1 MSRITFSASEL
12 RPDSGPRDSLE
23 LASLASSSP
32 ESGLELSRSSSPSG
46 ISSSRKLSL
55 EDEDPLS
62 GSNLHGNHNPSGP
75 RSGRSYSVSSAFDFG
90 RNLFPLSQTAGGYAP
105 LGVPSQFDGESGVG
119 DGSLERNKTLTYLN
133 GLSLVVGIVIG
144 SGIFSSPSQVN
155 ANAGSPG
162 GALIAWLVAGL
173 LAWTGAASYAELGG
187 AIPLNGGAQ
196 AYLSK
201 IFGEM
206 AGFLFTWCAVLVL
219 KPGSAAIISIIF
231 GEYVVRAVVGA
242 DVEQINPWINKGVA
256 FGGLLVVT
264 LLNCLSTRLATRIGD
279 LFMFFKFVA
288 LIGVAI
294 IGIVVAAT
302 GLSSQGRANQEWKTG
317 WFEGTNMD
325 ISGWAMALYAGLWAF
340 DGWDNTNYVTGEFKN
355 PNRDLPRVIHTAMPL
370 VIVSYL
376 LANISYFLVLPHSTI
391 EASNTVAVQFGGK
404 VFGSIGALIF
414 ALIVSASCFGA
425 LNATMFTSGRL
436 VYAAGKEGYLP
447 SIFGNLWTQ
456 VSSPSGMNRLQHRS
470 WANKLV
476 SRLFGNGAWIG
487 YTPINAMAL
496 NSVLTLV
503 YIIVGEFKTL
513 VTFYGV
519 AGYTFY
525 FLTVLGLIVLRIRE
539 PRLERPYKTWIS
551 TPIVFCCVSLFLLS
565 RAVIAE
571 PLQTLIVVAFIIAG
585 VPVYFWRIYKRDGE
599 KALPSWKFWQ
609 SRLEPWEQIVSRKHA
624 LRDQALKAY
633 RVSDIDSRPPRVR
646 NVHERSSFGDETL
659 INEVTDINSV
669 PALVEQLRKGNFSAE
684 QVTRAYI
691 NRATV
696 AHQLTN
702 CITEVIFED
711 ALAQARELDRE
722 YSTTGQIKGPLHG
735 VPVTVKDQFN
745 VIGYDTSLGYVG
757 RSFAPARQDAV
768 LVQMLKE
775 MGAIILAKT
784 NLPQSILWAE
794 TENPLWGLTVNPRNP
809 AFTPG
814 GSTGGEA
821 ALLALHG
828 SILGFGT
835 DIGGSIR
842 IPQSIM
848 GSYGFK
854 PSSGRFP
861 YNGVPVS
868 TEGQE
873 HVPSSIGP
881 MARDL
886 ASICYISRLVA
897 NSRPWDLDPKCPP
910 LNWNENA
917 FNDIQSRPMV
927 IGLILDDGV
936 VKVHPSIERVLRD
949 LVDKLQLKGHE
960 VVNWDTSDHQGY
972 INLLDRYYTVDGGED
987 IRQDIAVAGEPFIP
1001 HVEALVNR
1009 GDPISVYEYWQ
1020 LNQERTDLQKK
1031 YLDKWRAVRSPSG
1044 KLVDVLLSPTMP
1056 HVAVPHR
1063 SIRWVGYTKI
1073 WNLLDY
1079 PAVTLPLDQVR
1090 AGEDVLSPDYQP
1102 RNELDAWNWNLYDA
1116 QAMDGHPVNVQVIG
1130 RKLDEETV
1138 LGAATV
1144 LEQVWGML

>member
-12 RPDSGPRDSLE
+12 RSDHGARDSLE

-32 ESGLELSRSSSPSG
+32 ESALELSRSSSPSG

-55 EDEDPLS
+55 EDEDPLFS
-62 GSNLHGNHNPSGP
+62 PQADNESSRP
-75 RSGRSYSVSSAFDFG
+75 RSGRSYSVSSAFDYG

-105 LGVPSQFDGESGVG
+105 LGAPSALDRERGVG

-133 GLSLVVGIVIG
+133 GLSLVVGLVIG

-201 IFGEM
+201 IFGEL

-242 DVEQINPWINKGVA
+242 EVEQVNPWINKGVA
-256 FGGLLVVT
+256 FGGLFVVT
-264 LLNCLSTRLATRIGD
+264 CLNCLSTRLAARIGD

-288 LIGVAI
+288 LIGVTI
-294 IGIVVAAT
+294 IGIIVAAT
-302 GLSSQGRANQEWKTG
+302 GLSSKGQANEEWKTG
-317 WFEGTNMD
+317 WFEGTSVD
-325 ISGWAMALYAGLWAF
+325 ISAWAVALYAGLWAF

-391 EASNTVAVQFGGK
+391 EASNTIAVQFGDK
-404 VFGSIGALIF
+404 VFGSIGALVF
-414 ALIVSASCFGA
+414 ALVVSASCFGA
-425 LNATMFTSGRL
+425 LNATIFTSGRL

-447 SIFGNLWTQ
+447 SLFGNLWTQ
-456 VSSPSGMNRLQHRS
+456 EFPPNRLQNRS
-470 WANKLV
+470 WANNFV
-476 SRLFGNGAWIG
+476 FCQRSWIG

-496 NSVLTLV
+496 NSSITLL
-503 YIIVGEFKTL
+503 YIVVGEFKTL

-539 PRLERPYKTWIS
+539 PHLERPYKTWIS
-551 TPIVFCCVSLFLLS
+551 TPIIFCCVSLFLLS

-585 VPVYFWRIYKRDGE
+585 VPVYFWRIYKRDGQ
-599 KALPSWKFWQ
+599 KAFRGLQ
-609 SRLEPWEQIVSRKHA
+609 PWEQTVSRKRA
-624 LRDQALKAY
+624 LRDQALKPY
-633 RVSDIDSRPPRVR
+633 LVSNVENRLPRIR
-646 NVHERSSFGDETL
+646 NVQLRSCL
-659 INEVTDINSV
+659 NEDPLVQEITDINSI
-669 PALVEQLRKGNFSAE
+669 PALVENLQKRHYSAE
-684 QVTRAYI
+684 QVTQACEP
-691 NRATV
+691 
-696 AHQLTN
+696 QLTPPFQTN
-702 CITEVIFED
+702 CITEVIFEA
-711 ALAQARELDRE
+711 ALTQARELDRE
-722 YSTTGQIKGPLHG
+722 LSETGKLKGPLHG
-735 VPVTVKDQFN
+735 VPVTVKDQFD
-745 VIGYDTSLGYVG
+745 VKGYDSTIGYVG
-757 RSFAPARQDAV
+757 RSFAPAAEDAV
-768 LVQMLKE
+768 LVQMLKK
-775 MGAIILAKT
+775 MGAVILAKT
-784 NLPQSILWAE
+784 NLPQSIMWAE

-809 AFTPG
+809 ALTPG

-821 ALLALHG
+821 TLLALHG

-854 PSSGRFP
+854 PSSGRIP
-861 YNGVPVS
+861 YRGVPVS

-873 HVPSSIGP
+873 HVPSSVGP

-897 NSRPWDLDPKCPP
+897 DSQPWDLDPRCPP
-910 LNWNENA
+910 LPWNTSVFEEV
-917 FNDIQSRPMV
+917 QSRPLV
-927 IGLILDDGV
+927 IGLVLDDGV
-936 VKVHPSIERVLRD
+936 VKVHPPIERVIREIAT
-949 LVDKLQLKGHE
+949 KLEAKGHE
-960 VVNWDTSDHQGY
+960 LDVWDTSDHLGY
-972 INLLDRYYTVDGGED
+972 INLMDRYYTVDGGED
-987 IRQDIAVAGEPFIP
+987 VRRDIAIAGEPFIP

-1009 GDPISVYEYWQ
+1009 GKPISVYEYWQ
-1020 LNQERTDLQKK
+1020 LNRERTDLQKI
-1031 YLDKWRAVRSPSG
+1031 YLDKWNAARSPSG

-1063 SIRWVGYTKI
+1063 SKRWVGYTKI

-1079 PAVTLPLDQVR
+1079 PAITFPV
-1090 AGEDVLSPDYQP
+1090 GEVKAEQDVLQQDYQP
-1102 RNELDAWNWNLYDA
+1102 RNELDTWNWNLYDA
-1116 QAMDGHPVNVQVIG
+1116 KAMDGHPVNVQVIG
-1130 RKLDEETV
+1130 RKLDEERV

-1144 LEQVWGML
+1144 IEQIWRS

>member
-12 RPDSGPRDSLE
+12 RSDHGARDSLE

-32 ESGLELSRSSSPSG
+32 QSGLELSRSSSPSG

-62 GSNLHGNHNPSGP
+62 SSNLHSNQVYSRP
-75 RSGRSYSVSSAFDFG
+75 RTSRSYSISSAFDFG

-105 LGVPSQFDGESGVG
+105 LGAPSALDGESGIG
-119 DGSLERNKTLTYLN
+119 DGSLERNKTLSYIN
-133 GLSLVVGIVIG
+133 GLSLVVGLVIG

-162 GALIAWLVAGL
+162 GTLIAWIVAGF

-201 IFGEM
+201 IFGEL

-231 GEYVVRAVVGA
+231 GEYVVRAVLGA
-242 DVEQINPWINKGVA
+242 EVEQINPWINKGVA
-256 FGGLLVVT
+256 FCGLFVVT
-264 LLNCLSTRLATRIGD
+264 CLNCLSTRLAARIGD

-288 LIGVAI
+288 LIGVTI

-302 GLSSQGRANQEWKTG
+302 GLSSKGRANEEWKTS

-370 VIVSYL
+370 VIVCYL

-391 EASNTVAVQFGGK
+391 EASNTIAVQFGDK
-404 VFGSIGALIF
+404 VFGGVGALIF
-414 ALIVSASCFGA
+414 ALVVSASCFGA
-425 LNATMFTSGRL
+425 LNATIFTSSRL

-447 SIFGNLWTQ
+447 SLFGNLWTQ
-456 VSSPSGMNRLQHRS
+456 SSSNGVNRFQRQS
-470 WANKLV
+470 WPNKLV
-476 SRLFGNGAWIG
+476 SRLFGNGTWIG

-496 NSVLTLV
+496 NGILTLL

-539 PRLERPYKTWIS
+539 PHLERPYKTWIS
-551 TPIVFCCVSLFLLS
+551 TSIIFCCVSLFLLS
-565 RAVIAE
+565 RAVISE

-585 VPVYFWRIYKRDGE
+585 VPVYFWRIYKRDGQ
-599 KALPSWKFWQ
+599 KAFRGLQ
-609 SRLEPWEQIVSRKHA
+609 PWEQTVSRKRA
-624 LRDQALKAY
+624 IRDQALKPY
-633 RVSDIDSRPPRVR
+633 LVSDINNRPPRVR
-646 NVHERSSFGDETL
+646 TVHDRTCLKNDPL
-659 INEVTDINSV
+659 IQEITDIPNILT
-669 PALVEQLRKGNFSAE
+669 LVHKLKSRHFSAE
-684 QVTRAYI
+684 Q
-691 NRATV
+691 
-696 AHQLTN
+696 TN
-702 CITEVIFED
+702 CFTEVMFSD
-711 ALAQARELDRE
+711 ALTQARELDRVFKE
-722 YSTTGQIKGPLHG
+722 TGQLQGPLHG
-735 VPVTVKDQFN
+735 IPVTIKDQFN
-745 VIGYDTSLGYVG
+745 VKGYDSTIGYVG
-757 RSFAPARQDAV
+757 RSFSPATDDAV
-768 LVQMLKE
+768 LVQILKR
-775 MGAIILAKT
+775 MGAVILAKT
-784 NLPQSILWAE
+784 NLPQSIMWAE
-794 TENPLWGLTVNPRNP
+794 TDNPLWGLTINPRDP
-809 AFTPG
+809 GLTPG

-821 ALLALHG
+821 TLLALHG

-835 DIGGSIR
+835 DIGGSVR

-854 PSSGRFP
+854 PSSGRLP
-861 YNGVPVS
+861 YYLVPVS

-873 HVPSSIGP
+873 HVPSSVGP

-886 ASICYISRLVA
+886 HSISYTSRLMA
-897 NSRPWDLDPKCPP
+897 DSRPWDLDPRCPP
-910 LNWNENA
+910 LPWNESA
-917 FNDIQSRPMV
+917 FEDSQSRSLV

-936 VKVHPSIERVLRD
+936 VKVHPPIERALRE
-949 LVDKLQLKGHE
+949 LAAKLEAKGHE
-960 VVNWDTSDHQGY
+960 LIAWDTSDHLSY
-972 INLLDRYYTVDGGED
+972 IDLMDRYYTVDGGED
-987 IRQDIAVAGEPFIP
+987 VRRDVAVAGEHFIP
-1001 HVEALVNR
+1001 HVAALVNR
-1009 GDPISVYEYWQ
+1009 GRAISIYEYWQ
-1020 LNQERTDLQKK
+1020 LNREKVDLQKK
-1031 YLDKWRAVRSPSG
+1031 YLDKWNIARSPSG
-1044 KLVDVLLSPTMP
+1044 KPIDILLGPTMP

-1063 SIRWVGYTKI
+1063 SVRWVGYTKI

-1079 PAVTLPLDQVR
+1079 PALTFPVDEVR
-1090 AGEDVLSPDYQP
+1090 PEKDIPQSDYQP
-1102 RNELDAWNWNLYDA
+1102 RNELDRWNWNLFDA
-1116 QAMDGHPVNVQVIG
+1116 ETMEGHPVNVQVIG
-1130 RKLDEETV
+1130 RKLDEERV
-1138 LGAATV
+1138 LGAATAI
-1144 LEQVWGML
+1144 ERIWHS

>member
-12 RPDSGPRDSLE
+12 RSDHGNRDSLE

-32 ESGLELSRSSSPSG
+32 ESGLDLSRSSSPSG

-62 GSNLHGNHNPSGP
+62 SSNLHVNHHDFSRP
-75 RSGRSYSVSSAFDFG
+75 RSARSYSVSSAFDFG

-105 LGVPSQFDGESGVG
+105 LGAPSSALDRERGLG

-133 GLSLVVGIVIG
+133 GLSLVVGLVIG

-162 GALIAWLVAGL
+162 GALIAWIVAGL

-196 AYLSK
+196 AYLAK
-201 IFGEM
+201 IFGEL

-231 GEYVVRAVVGA
+231 GEYVVRAIVGA
-242 DVEQINPWINKGVA
+242 EVEQVNPWINKGVA
-256 FGGLLVVT
+256 FGGLFVVT
-264 LLNCLSTRLATRIGD
+264 CLNCLSTRLAARVGD

-288 LIGVAI
+288 LLGVAI
-294 IGIVVAAT
+294 IGIIVAAT
-302 GLSSQGRANQEWKTG
+302 GLSSKGNASEEWKIG
-317 WFEGTNMD
+317 WFEGTTTD

-340 DGWDNTNYVTGEFKN
+340 DGWDNTNYVIGEFKN

-376 LANISYFLVLPHSTI
+376 LANISYFFVLPHSTI
-391 EASNTVAVQFGGK
+391 EASNTVAVQFGDK
-404 VFGSIGALIF
+404 VFGSIGALVF
-414 ALIVSASCFGA
+414 ALIVSASCVGA
-425 LNATMFTSGRL
+425 LNATIFTSGRL

-447 SIFGNLWTQ
+447 SVFGNLWTQ
-456 VSSPSGMNRLQHRS
+456 GSGSSISSMNRLQHRS

-539 PRLERPYKTWIS
+539 PHLERPYKTWIS
-551 TPIVFCCVSLFLLS
+551 TPIIFCCVSLFLLS
-565 RAVIAE
+565 RAIIAE
-571 PLQTLIVVAFIIAG
+571 PLQTMIVVAFIIAG
-585 VPVYFWRIYKRDGE
+585 VPVYFWRIYKRDGQ
-599 KALPSWKFWQ
+599 KVFRGLQ
-609 SRLEPWEQIVSRKHA
+609 TWEQTVIQKRA
-624 LRDQALKAY
+624 LRDKALKPYLLTDINGRPPQVLNVQDRSCLADNPLTQEIT
-633 RVSDIDSRPPRVR
+633 DIDS
-646 NVHERSSFGDETL
+646 
-659 INEVTDINSV
+659 I
-669 PALVEQLRKGNFSAE
+669 PALVERLREKSFTAE

-691 NRATV
+691 KRATI

-702 CITEVIFED
+702 CITEAIFDD
-711 ALAQARELDRE
+711 ALAQAQELDEELKKKGRLR
-722 YSTTGQIKGPLHG
+722 GPLHG
-735 VPVTVKDQFN
+735 VPVTLKDQFN
-745 VIGYDTSLGYVG
+745 VKGYDSTIGYVG
-757 RSFAPARQDAV
+757 RSFSPATEDSV
-768 LVQMLKE
+768 LVQILKD
-775 MGAIILAKT
+775 MGAVILAKT
-784 NLPQSILWAE
+784 NLPQSIMWAE
-794 TENPLWGLTVNPRNP
+794 TENPLWGLTVNPRNSTL
-809 AFTPG
+809 TPG

-821 ALLALHG
+821 VLLALHG

-848 GSYGFK
+848 GLYGFK
-854 PSSGRFP
+854 PSSSRFP

-873 HVPSSIGP
+873 HVPSSVGP

-886 ASICYISRLVA
+886 ASICYLSRLVA
-897 NSRPWDLDPKCPP
+897 ESRPWDRDPRCPP
-910 LNWNENA
+910 LPWNGLA
-917 FNDIQSRPMV
+917 FDEIQSRPMV

-936 VKVHPSIERVLRD
+936 VKVHPPIERALYE
-949 LVDKLQLKGHE
+949 LVTKLEKAGHE
-960 VVNWDTSDHQGY
+960 VVPWDTSDHLGY
-972 INLLDRYYTVDGGED
+972 INLMDRYYTVDGGED
-987 IRQDIAVAGEPFIP
+987 IRQDVAVAGEPFIP

-1009 GDPISVYEYWQ
+1009 GKPISVYEYWQ
-1020 LNQERTDLQKK
+1020 LNRERTNLQKK
-1031 YLDKWRAVRSPSG
+1031 YLDKWTAAQSPSG
-1044 KLVDVLLSPTMP
+1044 KRVDVLLSPTMP
-1056 HVAVPHR
+1056 HAAVPHR
-1063 SIRWVGYTKI
+1063 SVRWVGYTKI

-1079 PAVTLPLDQVR
+1079 PAVTFPVDQVR
-1090 AGEDVLSPDYQP
+1090 AEKDMLPPDYEP
-1102 RNELDAWNWNLYDA
+1102 RNELDAWNWGLYNTEV
-1116 QAMDGHPVNVQVIG
+1116 MHGHPVNVQVIG
-1130 RKLDEETV
+1130 RKLDEERV
-1138 LGAATV
+1138 LGAATAI
-1144 LEQVWGML
+1144 EQIWRG

>member
-1 MSRITFSASEL
+1 MARITFTAPEL
-12 RPDSGPRDSLE
+12 RSDHGARDSLE

-32 ESGLELSRSSSPSG
+32 ESGLDLSRSSSPSG

-62 GSNLHGNHNPSGP
+62 NSNLHTNHLSSRP
-75 RSGRSYSVSSAFDFG
+75 RPERSYSISSAFDFG
-90 RNLFPLSQTAGGYAP
+90 RNLFPLSQTADGYSP
-105 LGVPSQFDGESGVG
+105 LGAPTQIDGESGG
-119 DGSLERNKTLTYLN
+119 IDGSLERNKTLTYIN
-133 GLSLVVGIVIG
+133 GLSLVVGLVIG

-201 IFGEM
+201 IFGEL

-231 GEYVVRAVVGA
+231 GEYVVRAILGA
-242 DVEQINPWINKGVA
+242 EVEQISPWINKGVA

-264 LLNCLSTRLATRIGD
+264 CLNCLSTRLAARIGD
-279 LFMFFKFVA
+279 LFMIFKFVA
-288 LIGVAI
+288 LIAVAI
-294 IGIVVAAT
+294 IGIIVAAT
-302 GLSSQGRANQEWKTG
+302 GLSAKGQANQEWKIS

-376 LANISYFLVLPHSTI
+376 LANISYFFVLPHSTV
-391 EASNTVAVQFGGK
+391 EATNTIAVQFGDK

-425 LNATMFTSGRL
+425 LNATIFTSGRL

-447 SIFGNLWTQ
+447 SLFGKLWTQ
-456 VSSPSGMNRLQHRS
+456 SPSSGMNRLQRQS
-470 WANKLV
+470 RVSKLV
-476 SRLFGNGAWIG
+476 SRVFGNGTWIG

-496 NSVLTLV
+496 NGILTLLYV
-503 YIIVGEFKTL
+503 VVGEFSTL

-525 FLTVLGLIVLRIRE
+525 FLTVLGLIVLRVRE
-539 PRLERPYKTWIS
+539 PHLERPYKTWIS
-551 TPIVFCCVSLFLLS
+551 TPIIFCCVSLFLLS
-565 RAVIAE
+565 RAVISE
-571 PLQTLIVVAFIIAG
+571 PLQTLIVVAFIVAG
-585 VPVYFWRIYKRDGE
+585 VPVYYWRIYKRDG
-599 KALPSWKFWQ
+599 KRAFRGWKMGGVQ
-609 SRLEPWEQIVSRKHA
+609 PWKQTVAKKRA
-624 LRDQALKAY
+624 LRDQALKPY
-633 RVSDIDSRPPRVR
+633 LVSDIDSRPSQVR
-646 NVHERSSFGDETL
+646 SVQDRSCLEDDPLVQE
-659 INEVTDINSV
+659 ITDIDSI
-669 PALVEQLRKGNFSAE
+669 PALVEQLQRGRFSAE
-684 QVTRAYI
+684 QVTSAYI
-691 NRATV
+691 RRATV

-702 CITEVIFED
+702 CITEVIFKD
-711 ALAQARELDRE
+711 ALVQARELDRAFKE
-722 YSTTGQIKGPLHG
+722 TGQLKGPLHG

-745 VIGYDTSLGYVG
+745 VKGYDSTIGYVG
-757 RSFAPARQDAV
+757 RSFSPASEDAV
-768 LVQMLKE
+768 LVQMLKN

-784 NLPQSILWAE
+784 NLPQSIMWAE

-809 AFTPG
+809 ALTPG

-821 ALLALHG
+821 ALLTLHG

-835 DIGGSIR
+835 DIGGSVR
-842 IPQSIM
+842 IPQSVV

-854 PSSGRFP
+854 PSSSRLP
-861 YNGVPVS
+861 YRGVPVS

-873 HVPSSIGP
+873 HVPSSVGP
-881 MARDL
+881 MARDMK
-886 ASICYISRLVA
+886 SICYITRLLV
-897 NSRPWDLDPKCPP
+897 NSRPWNLDPRCATLP
-910 LNWNENA
+910 WNESV
-917 FNDIQSRPMV
+917 FQDVQSRPLV
-927 IGLILDDGV
+927 VGLILDDGV
-936 VKVHPSIERVLRD
+936 VKVHPPIERAIRGLAA
-949 LVDKLQLKGHE
+949 KLETDGHE
-960 VVNWDTSDHQGY
+960 LVTWDTSDHLSC
-972 INLLDRYYTVDGGED
+972 ISLMDRYYTIDGGED
-987 IRQDIAVAGEPFIP
+987 VRRDVAVAGEPFIP

-1009 GDPISVYEYWQ
+1009 GKPISVYEYWQ
-1020 LNQERTDLQKK
+1020 MNTERNNLQKK
-1031 YLDKWRAVRSPSG
+1031 YLDKWNATRSPSG
-1044 KLVDVLLSPTMP
+1044 KPVDVLLSPTMP

-1063 SIRWVGYTKI
+1063 SVRWVGYTKI

-1079 PAVTLPLDQVR
+1079 PAITFPVDEVR
-1090 AGEDVLSPDYQP
+1090 AGKDVLPPDYQP
-1102 RNELDAWNWNLYDA
+1102 RNELDAWNWSLYDA
-1116 QAMDGHPVNVQVIG
+1116 EAMDGHPVNVQVIG
-1130 RKLDEETV
+1130 KRLEEESV

-1144 LEQVWGML
+1144 VERIWRS

>member
-1 MSRITFSASEL
+1 MSRITFSPQEA
-12 RPDSGPRDSLE
+12 RSGHGARDSLE

-32 ESGLELSRSSSPSG
+32 ESGLDLSRSSSPSG

-62 GSNLHGNHNPSGP
+62 SSNVHANHMSDRQRP
-75 RSGRSYSVSSAFDFG
+75 GRSYSISSAFDFG
-90 RNLFPLSQTAGGYAP
+90 GNLFPLSQTAGGYAP
-105 LGVPSQFDGESGVG
+105 LGAPSALDREAGVG

-133 GLSLVVGIVIG
+133 GLSLVVGLVIG

-201 IFGEM
+201 IFGEL

-231 GEYVVRAVVGA
+231 GEYVVRAILGA
-242 DVEQINPWINKGVA
+242 DVDQINPWVNKGVA
-256 FGGLLVVT
+256 FGGLFAVT
-264 LLNCLSTRLATRIGD
+264 CLNCLSTRLAARIGD

-294 IGIVVAAT
+294 IGILVAIT
-302 GLSSQGRANQEWKTG
+302 GLSSKGQANDEWKTS
-317 WFEGTNMD
+317 WFEGTSMD

-391 EASNTVAVQFGGK
+391 EATNTIAVQFGSQ

-414 ALIVSASCFGA
+414 ALVVSASCFGA
-425 LNATMFTSGRL
+425 LNATIFTSGRL

-447 SIFGNLWTQ
+447 SLFGNLWTQ
-456 VSSPSGMNRLQHRS
+456 GTSGMNRFQHQSRAS
-470 WANKLV
+470 KLV
-476 SRLFGNGAWIG
+476 SRVFGNGTWIG

-496 NSVLTLV
+496 NSALTLV

-525 FLTVLGLIVLRIRE
+525 FLTVLGLIVLRVRE
-539 PRLERPYKTWIS
+539 PHLERPYKTWIS
-551 TPIVFCCVSLFLLS
+551 TPIIFCCVSLFLLS
-565 RAVIAE
+565 RAVISE
-571 PLQTLIVVAFIIAG
+571 PLQTLIVVAFIVAG
-585 VPVYFWRIYKRDGE
+585 VPVYFWRIYKRDGQ
-599 KALPSWKFWQ
+599 KAFRGWKFWHLQ
-609 SRLEPWEQIVSRKHA
+609 GWEQTVSTKRA
-624 LRDQALKAY
+624 TREQALKPY
-633 RVSDIDSRPPRVR
+633 LVSDIESRPPRVR
-646 NVHERSSFGDETL
+646 AVQDRSCLEDDPSVQT
-659 INEVTDINSV
+659 ITDIDNL
-669 PALVEQLRKGNFSAE
+669 PALVETLQKGQYTAE
-684 QVTRAYI
+684 QVTSAYI
-691 NRATV
+691 RRATV

-711 ALAQARELDRE
+711 ALIQSQELDKLFKE
-722 YSTTGQIKGPLHG
+722 TGKLKGPLHG

-745 VIGYDTSLGYVG
+745 VKGYSSTLGYVG
-757 RSFAPARQDAV
+757 RSFSPAKEDAV
-768 LVQMLKE
+768 LVQILKD
-775 MGAIILAKT
+775 MGAVVLAKT
-784 NLPQSILWAE
+784 NLPQSIMWAE

-809 AFTPG
+809 QFTPG
-814 GSTGGEA
+814 GSTGGEGV
-821 ALLALHG
+821 LLALHG

-854 PSSGRFP
+854 PSSSRWP
-861 YNGVPVS
+861 YRGVPVS

-873 HVPSSIGP
+873 HVPSAVGP

-886 ASICYISRLVA
+886 ESICYISRLVA
-897 NSRPWDLDPKCPP
+897 NSRPWTLDPKCSP
-910 LNWNENA
+910 LPWNEEV
-917 FNDIQSRPMV
+917 FNNIQNRPLV

-936 VKVHPSIERVLRD
+936 VRVHPPIERALRT
-949 LVDKLQLKGHE
+949 LASKLETYGHE
-960 VVNWDTSDHQGY
+960 VITWDTSNHLNC
-972 INLLDRYYTVDGGED
+972 INLMDRYYTVDGGED
-987 IRQDIAVAGEPFIP
+987 VRRDVAVAGEPMIP
-1001 HVEALVNR
+1001 HVKALVDR
-1009 GDPISVYEYWQ
+1009 GQPISVYEYWQ
-1020 LNQERTDLQKK
+1020 MNRERNDLQKS
-1031 YLDKWRAVRSPSG
+1031 YLDKWNAARSPSG
-1044 KLVDVLLSPTMP
+1044 RPVDVLLSPTMP
-1056 HVAVPHR
+1056 HVAVSHR
-1063 SIRWVGYTKI
+1063 SVRWVGYTKI
-1073 WNLLDY
+1073 WNFLDY
-1079 PAVTLPLDQVR
+1079 PALTFPVDEVRKGVDLLDQ
-1090 AGEDVLSPDYQP
+1090 DYKP
-1102 RNELDAWNWNLYDA
+1102 RNELDAWNWGLYDEE
-1116 QAMDGHPVNVQVIG
+1116 AMDGHPVNLQVIG
-1130 RKLDEETV
+1130 KKLDEESV

-1144 LEQVWGML
+1144 IEKAHHTLSEQ

>member
-12 RPDSGPRDSLE
+12 RSDHGNRDSLE

-32 ESGLELSRSSSPSG
+32 ESGLDLSRSSSPSG

-62 GSNLHGNHNPSGP
+62 SSILHANHESSRP
-75 RSGRSYSVSSAFDFG
+75 RSARSYSISSAFDFG

-105 LGVPSQFDGESGVG
+105 LGAPSALDRERGPG
-119 DGSLERNKTLTYLN
+119 DGSLEKNKTLTYLN
-133 GLSLVVGIVIG
+133 GLSLVVGLVIG

-201 IFGEM
+201 IFGEL

-231 GEYVVRAVVGA
+231 GEYVVRAIVGA
-242 DVEQINPWINKGVA
+242 EVEQVNPWINKGVA
-256 FGGLLVVT
+256 SGGLFVVT
-264 LLNCLSTRLATRIGD
+264 CLNCLSTRLAARIGD

-288 LIGVAI
+288 LLGVTI
-294 IGIVVAAT
+294 IGIIVAAT
-302 GLSSQGRANQEWKTG
+302 GLSSKGNASEEWKIG
-317 WFEGTNMD
+317 WFEGTTTD

-376 LANISYFLVLPHSTI
+376 LANISYFFVLPHSTI
-391 EASNTVAVQFGGK
+391 EASNTIAVQFGDK

-414 ALIVSASCFGA
+414 ALIVSASCVGA
-425 LNATMFTSGRL
+425 LNATIFTSGRL

-447 SIFGNLWTQ
+447 SLFGKLWTHGLT
-456 VSSPSGMNRLQHRS
+456 SSSMNGLQHRS

-476 SRLFGNGAWIG
+476 SRFFGTGTWIG

-496 NSVLTLV
+496 NSLLTLL

-525 FLTVLGLIVLRIRE
+525 FLTVLGLIVLRVRE
-539 PRLERPYKTWIS
+539 PHLERPYKTWLS
-551 TPIVFCCVSLFLLS
+551 TPIIFCCVSLFLLS
-565 RAVIAE
+565 RAIIAE
-571 PLQTLIVVAFIIAG
+571 PLQTLIVVGFIIAG
-585 VPVYFWRIYKRDGE
+585 VPVYFWRIYKRDGQKALQAWDQAVSQKRALRE
-599 KALPSWKFWQ
+599 KALKP
-609 SRLEPWEQIVSRKHA
+609 
-624 LRDQALKAY
+624 Y
-633 RVSDIDSRPPRVR
+633 M
-646 NVHERSSFGDETL
+646 
-659 INEVTDINSV
+659 VTDIGARPHRVHDVHNRTCLKEDPSVQEITDIDGV
-669 PALVEQLRKGNFSAE
+669 PALVERLRKGSFTAE
-684 QVTRAYI
+684 QVIRAYI
-691 NRATV
+691 KRATI

-702 CITEVIFED
+702 CFTEVIFDD
-711 ALAQARELDRE
+711 ALTQARELDKVFSE
-722 YSTTGQIKGPLHG
+722 TGRLKGPLHG

-745 VIGYDTSLGYVG
+745 VKGYDSTIGYVG
-757 RSFAPARQDAV
+757 RSFCPATEDAV
-768 LVQMLKE
+768 LVQILKG
-775 MGAIILAKT
+775 MGAVFLAKT
-784 NLPQSILWAE
+784 NLPQSIMWAE

-809 AFTPG
+809 DLTPG

-821 ALLALHG
+821 VLLALHG

-854 PSSGRFP
+854 PSSNRFP
-861 YNGVPVS
+861 YSGVPVS

-873 HVPSSIGP
+873 HVPSSVGP

-886 ASICYISRLVA
+886 SSICYLSRLVA
-897 NSRPWDLDPKCPP
+897 ESRPWDCDPRCPP
-910 LNWNENA
+910 LPWNGAVFE
-917 FNDIQSRPMV
+917 DIQSRRMV

-936 VKVHPSIERVLRD
+936 VKVHPPIERALRE
-949 LVDKLQLKGHE
+949 LVNKLEKAGHE
-960 VVNWDTSDHQGY
+960 IVTWDASDHLGY
-972 INLLDRYYTVDGGED
+972 INLMDRYYTVDGGED
-987 IRQDIAVAGEPFIP
+987 IRRDVAVAGEPFIP

-1009 GDPISVYEYWQ
+1009 GKPISVYEYWQ
-1020 LNQERTDLQKK
+1020 LNRERIDLQKK
-1031 YLDKWRAVRSPSG
+1031 YLGKWSAVRSPSG
-1044 KLVDVLLSPTMP
+1044 KPVDVLLSPTMP
-1056 HVAVPHR
+1056 HVAVRHR
-1063 SIRWVGYTKI
+1063 SVRWVGYTKI

-1079 PAVTLPLDQVR
+1079 PAVTLPIDQVR
-1090 AGEDVLSPDYQP
+1090 VEKDILPLDYKP
-1102 RNELDAWNWNLYDA
+1102 RNELDAWNWGLYDSEI
-1116 QAMDGHPVNVQVIG
+1116 MDGHPVNVQVIG
-1130 RKLDEETV
+1130 RKLDEERV
-1138 LGAATV
+1138 LGAATAI
-1144 LEQVWGML
+1144 EQIWRS

>member
-12 RPDSGPRDSLE
+12 RSDHGARDSLE

-32 ESGLELSRSSSPSG
+32 ESGIELSRSSSPSG

-62 GSNLHGNHNPSGP
+62 SSNLYANHESSRP

-105 LGVPSQFDGESGVG
+105 VGAPFALDGESGLG
-119 DGSLERNKTLTYLN
+119 DGSLERNKTLTYIN
-133 GLSLVVGIVIG
+133 GLSLVVGLVIG

-155 ANAGSPG
+155 ANTGSPG

-173 LAWTGAASYAELGG
+173 LAWTGAASFAELGG

-201 IFGEM
+201 IFGEL

-231 GEYVVRAVVGA
+231 GEYVVRAFVGA
-242 DVEQINPWINKGVA
+242 EADQLNPWINKGVA
-256 FGGLLVVT
+256 FGGLSVVT
-264 LLNCLSTRLATRIGD
+264 LLNCLSTRLAARIGD
-279 LFMFFKFVA
+279 LFMLFKFVA

-294 IGIVVAAT
+294 IGIIVAAT
-302 GLSSQGRANQEWKTG
+302 GLSSEGEANQEWKEG

-325 ISGWAMALYAGLWAF
+325 VSGWAMALYAGLWAF

-391 EASNTVAVQFGGK
+391 EASNTVAVQFGDK
-404 VFGSIGALIF
+404 VFGSIGALVF
-414 ALIVSASCFGA
+414 ALIVSASCVGA
-425 LNATMFTSGRL
+425 LNATVFTSGRL

-447 SIFGNLWTQ
+447 SVFGNLWTQ
-456 VSSPSGMNRLQHRS
+456 GSSSSSMNRLQHRS
-470 WANKLV
+470 WASKFV
-476 SRLFGNGAWIG
+476 SHVFGKGTWIG
-487 YTPINAMAL
+487 QTPINAMAL
-496 NSVLTLV
+496 NSALTLLYV
-503 YIIVGEFKTL
+503 IVGEFKTL

-539 PRLERPYKTWIS
+539 PRLERPYRTWIS
-551 TPIVFCCVSLFLLS
+551 TPIIFCCVSLFLLS

-585 VPVYFWRIYKRDGE
+585 VPVYFWRIYKRDGQ
-599 KALPSWKFWQ
+599 KAIYVILQ
-609 SRLEPWEQIVSRKHA
+609 SWEQTVSEKRG
-624 LRDQALKAY
+624 LRDQALKPYTVVDVDQRPA
-633 RVSDIDSRPPRVR
+633 RVHNVQSRSRLEDDPLIQEITDID
-646 NVHERSSFGDETL
+646 N
-659 INEVTDINSV
+659 I
-669 PALVEQLRKGNFSAE
+669 PALIEQIRKGSFTAE
-684 QVTRAYI
+684 Q
-691 NRATV
+691 
-696 AHQLTN
+696 TN

-711 ALAQARELDRE
+711 ALVQARELDQGFNE
-722 YSTTGQIKGPLHG
+722 TGQLKGPLHG

-745 VIGYDTSLGYVG
+745 VKGYDSTIGYVG
-757 RSFAPARQDAV
+757 RSFAPSTDDAV
-768 LVQMLKE
+768 LVQMLKD
-775 MGAIILAKT
+775 MGAVILAKT
-784 NLPQSILWAE
+784 NLPQSIMWAE

-821 ALLALHG
+821 TLLALHG

-835 DIGGSIR
+835 DIGGSVR

-854 PSSGRFP
+854 PSSSRLP
-861 YNGVPVS
+861 YSGVPVS

-873 HVPSSIGP
+873 HVPSSVGP
-881 MARDL
+881 MTRDL
-886 ASICYISRLVA
+886 SSICYINRLLA
-897 NSRPWDLDPKCPP
+897 NSRPWTLDPRCPP
-910 LNWNENA
+910 LPWNESI
-917 FNDIQSRPMV
+917 FQGIQTRSMV

-936 VKVHPSIERVLRD
+936 VKIHPPIERALRD
-949 LVDKLQLKGHE
+949 LAAKLGAKGHE
-960 VVNWDTSDHQGY
+960 LITWDTSDHLQY
-972 INLLDRYYTVDGGED
+972 INLMDKYYTVDGGED
-987 IRQDIAVAGEPFIP
+987 VRRDVAVAGEPFIP

-1009 GDPISVYEYWQ
+1009 GKPISVYEYWQ
-1020 LNQERTDLQKK
+1020 LNRERMDLQKK
-1031 YLDKWRAVRSPSG
+1031 YLDKWNAVRSPSG
-1044 KLVDVLLSPTMP
+1044 KPVDILLSPTMS

-1063 SIRWVGYTKI
+1063 SVRWVGYTKI

-1079 PAVTLPLDQVR
+1079 PAVTFPVDQVR
-1090 AGEDVLSPDYQP
+1090 AEKDVLPSGYQP
-1102 RNELDAWNWNLYDA
+1102 RNELDMWNWNLYDA
-1116 QAMDGHPVNVQVIG
+1116 NAMDGHPVSLQVIG
-1130 RKLDEETV
+1130 KKLDEETV
-1138 LGAATV
+1138 LGAATMI
-1144 LEQVWGML
+1144 EQIWHNW

>member
-12 RPDSGPRDSLE
+12 RSDQDARDSLE

-32 ESGLELSRSSSPSG
+32 ESGIELSRSSSPSG

-62 GSNLHGNHNPSGP
+62 SSSLHANHEPSRP
-75 RSGRSYSVSSAFDFG
+75 RSGRSYSISSAFDFG

-105 LGVPSQFDGESGVG
+105 LGAPSALDRERGFG
-119 DGSLERNKTLTYLN
+119 DGSLERNKTLTYMN
-133 GLSLVVGIVIG
+133 GLSLVVGLVIG

-155 ANAGSPG
+155 ANTGSPG

-201 IFGEM
+201 IFGEL

-231 GEYVVRAVVGA
+231 GEYVVRAFVGA
-242 DVEQINPWINKGVA
+242 EVEQLNPWINKGVA
-256 FGGLLVVT
+256 FGGLLAVT
-264 LLNCLSTRLATRIGD
+264 LLNCLSTRLAARIGD
-279 LFMFFKFVA
+279 LFMLFKFVA

-294 IGIVVAAT
+294 IGIIVAAT
-302 GLSSQGRANQEWKTG
+302 GLSSEGRANQEWKTG

-376 LANISYFLVLPHSTI
+376 LANIAYFLVLPHSTI
-391 EASNTVAVQFGGK
+391 EASDTVAVQFGDK
-404 VFGSIGALIF
+404 VFGSVGALIF

-425 LNATMFTSGRL
+425 LNATIFTSGRL

-447 SIFGNLWTQ
+447 SPFGNLWTG
-456 VSSPSGMNRLQHRS
+456 SSSSSSMNRLQRRS
-470 WANKLV
+470 WASKLV
-476 SRLFGNGAWIG
+476 SRLFGNGSWIG

-496 NSVLTLV
+496 NGTLTLL

-551 TPIVFCCVSLFLLS
+551 TPIIFCCVSLFLLS
-565 RAVIAE
+565 RAIIAE
-571 PLQTLIVVAFIIAG
+571 PLQTLIVVLFIIVG
-585 VPVYFWRIYKRDGE
+585 VPVYFWRVYKRDGQ
-599 KALPSWKFWQ
+599 KALQ
-609 SRLEPWEQIVSRKHA
+609 SWEQIALQKRA
-624 LRDQALKAY
+624 LRDQALKLY
-633 RVSDIDSRPPRVR
+633 TVSDVDNRPPQVHNVQVR
-646 NVHERSSFGDETL
+646 SRLDDDSSIQE
-659 INEVTDINSV
+659 ITDIDNI
-669 PALVEQLRKGNFSAE
+669 PALVEQLRKGSFTAE

-691 NRATV
+691 RRATV

-702 CITEVIFED
+702 CITEVIFD
-711 ALAQARELDRE
+711 HAFIQARELDRIFSE
-722 YSTTGQIKGPLHG
+722 TGQLKGPLHG

-745 VIGYDTSLGYVG
+745 VNGYDSTIGYVG
-757 RSFAPARQDAV
+757 RAFAPATEDAV
-768 LVQMLKE
+768 LVQMLKD
-775 MGAIILAKT
+775 MGAVILAKT
-784 NLPQSILWAE
+784 NLPQSIMWAE

-809 AFTPG
+809 GLTPG

-821 ALLALHG
+821 TLLALHG

-854 PSSGRFP
+854 PSSSRLP
-861 YNGVPVS
+861 YRGVPVS

-873 HVPSSIGP
+873 HVPSSVGP

-886 ASICYISRLVA
+886 ASICYISRLIA
-897 NSRPWDLDPKCPP
+897 NSRPWDLDPRCPP
-910 LNWNENA
+910 LPWNESV
-917 FNDIQSRPMV
+917 FEDIQSRPMV

-936 VKVHPSIERVLRD
+936 VKVHPPIERALRD
-949 LVDKLQLKGHE
+949 LAANLEAKGHE
-960 VVNWDTSDHQGY
+960 LITWDASDHLSY
-972 INLLDRYYTVDGGED
+972 INLMDRYYTVDGGED
-987 IRQDIAVAGEPFIP
+987 IRCDVAVAGEPYLP
-1001 HVEALVNR
+1001 HVEALVNK
-1009 GDPISVYEYWQ
+1009 GDAISVFEYWQ
-1020 LNQERTDLQKK
+1020 LNRERMNLQKR
-1031 YLDKWRAVRSPSG
+1031 YLDKWQAARSPSG
-1044 KLVDVLLSPTMP
+1044 KPVDVLISPTMP

-1063 SIRWVGYTKI
+1063 SVRWVGYTKI

-1079 PAVTLPLDQVR
+1079 PAVTFPVDYVR
-1090 AGEDVLSPDYQP
+1090 AEKDVLPPDYRS
-1102 RNELDAWNWNLYDA
+1102 RNELDTWNWGLYDA
-1116 QAMDGHPVNVQVIG
+1116 KAMDGHPVNVQVVG
-1130 RKLDEETV
+1130 RKLDEERV

-1144 LEQVWGML
+1144 IEQIWRSYHSRIICP

>member
-1 MSRITFSASEL
+1 MSRITFTAPEL
-12 RPDSGPRDSLE
+12 RSDHGARDSLE

-32 ESGLELSRSSSPSG
+32 ESGLDLSRSSSPSG

-62 GSNLHGNHNPSGP
+62 NSSLHTNHLSSRP
-75 RSGRSYSVSSAFDFG
+75 RLDRSYSISSAFDFG
-90 RNLFPLSQTAGGYAP
+90 RNLFPLSQTADGYSP
-105 LGVPSQFDGESGVG
+105 LGAPMQVDGESSGI
-119 DGSLERNKTLTYLN
+119 DGSLERNKTLTYIN
-133 GLSLVVGIVIG
+133 GLSLVVGLVIG

-201 IFGEM
+201 IFGEL

-231 GEYVVRAVVGA
+231 GEYVVRAILGA
-242 DVEQINPWINKGVA
+242 EVEQISPWINKGVA
-256 FGGLLVVT
+256 FGGLFVVT
-264 LLNCLSTRLATRIGD
+264 CLNCLSTRLAARIGD
-279 LFMFFKFVA
+279 LFMIFKFVA
-288 LIGVAI
+288 LTGVAI
-294 IGIVVAAT
+294 IGIIVAAT
-302 GLSSQGRANQEWKTG
+302 GLSAKGQANQEWKIS

-325 ISGWAMALYAGLWAF
+325 ISGWAMALYA
-340 DGWDNTNYVTGEFKN
+340 DRPTDNAQTNYVTGEFKN

-376 LANISYFLVLPHSTI
+376 LANISYFFVLPHSTI
-391 EASNTVAVQFGGK
+391 EATNTIAVQFGDK

-425 LNATMFTSGRL
+425 LNATIFTSGRL

-447 SIFGNLWTQ
+447 SLFGKLWKQ
-456 VSSPSGMNRLQHRS
+456 GSSSGMNRLQRQS
-470 WANKLV
+470 LLSKLV
-476 SRLFGNGAWIG
+476 SRAFGNGTWIG

-496 NSVLTLV
+496 NGILTMLYV
-503 YIIVGEFKTL
+503 IVGEFSTL

-539 PRLERPYKTWIS
+539 PHLERPYKTWIS
-551 TPIVFCCVSLFLLS
+551 TPIIFCCVSLFLLS
-565 RAVIAE
+565 RAVISE
-571 PLQTLIVVAFIIAG
+571 PLQTLIVVAFIVAG
-585 VPVYFWRIYKRDGE
+585 VPVMGG
-599 KALPSWKFWQ
+599 LQ
-609 SRLEPWEQIVSRKHA
+609 PWEQTVAKKRA
-624 LRDQALKAY
+624 LRDQSLKPY
-633 RVSDIDSRPPRVR
+633 LVSDIDSRLSRVR
-646 NVHERSSFGDETL
+646 SVQGRSCLEDDPLVQE
-659 INEVTDINSV
+659 ITDIDSI
-669 PALVEQLRKGNFSAE
+669 PALVEQLQRGRFSAE
-684 QVTRAYI
+684 QVTFAYI
-691 NRATV
+691 RRATV

-711 ALAQARELDRE
+711 ALAQARELDRAFKE
-722 YSTTGQIKGPLHG
+722 TGQLNGPLHG

-745 VIGYDTSLGYVG
+745 VKGYDSTIGYVG
-757 RSFAPARQDAV
+757 RSFSPAFEDAV
-768 LVQMLKE
+768 LVHMLKN

-784 NLPQSILWAE
+784 NLPQSIMWAE

-809 AFTPG
+809 ALTPG

-835 DIGGSIR
+835 DIGGSVR
-842 IPQSIM
+842 IPQSVV
-848 GSYGFK
+848 GSCGFK
-854 PSSGRFP
+854 PSSSRLP
-861 YNGVPVS
+861 YCGVPVS

-873 HVPSSIGP
+873 HVPSSVGP
-881 MARDL
+881 MARDIN
-886 ASICYISRLVA
+886 SICYITRLLVD
-897 NSRPWDLDPKCPP
+897 SRPWNLDPRCAP
-910 LNWNENA
+910 LPWKESV
-917 FNDIQSRPMV
+917 FRDVHSRPLV
-927 IGLILDDGV
+927 VGLILDDGV
-936 VKVHPSIERVLRD
+936 VKVHPPIERAIRELAA
-949 LVDKLQLKGHE
+949 KLEADGHE
-960 VVNWDTSDHQGY
+960 LVAWDTSDHMSC
-972 INLLDRYYTVDGGED
+972 ISLMDRYYAVDGGED
-987 IRQDIAVAGEPFIP
+987 VRRDVAVAGEPFIP

-1009 GDPISVYEYWQ
+1009 GKPISVYEYWQ
-1020 LNQERTDLQKK
+1020 MNTERNDLQKK
-1031 YLDKWRAVRSPSG
+1031 YLDKWNATRSPSG
-1044 KLVDVLLSPTMP
+1044 KPVDVLLSPTMP

-1063 SIRWVGYTKI
+1063 SVRWVGYTKI

-1079 PAVTLPLDQVR
+1079 PAITFPVDEVR
-1090 AGEDVLSPDYQP
+1090 AGKDVLPSDYRP
-1102 RNELDAWNWNLYDA
+1102 RNELDAWNWSLYDA
-1116 QAMDGHPVNVQVIG
+1116 KAMDGHPVNVQVIG
-1130 RKLDEETV
+1130 KRLEEESV

-1144 LEQVWGML
+1144 IERFG

>member
-1 MSRITFSASEL
+1 MSRITFTAPEL
-12 RPDSGPRDSLE
+12 RSENGARDSLE

-32 ESGLELSRSSSPSG
+32 ESGLDLSRSSSPSG

-62 GSNLHGNHNPSGP
+62 NSNLHMNHLSSRP
-75 RSGRSYSVSSAFDFG
+75 RPDRSYSISSAFDFG
-90 RNLFPLSQTAGGYAP
+90 RNLFPLSQTADGYSP
-105 LGVPSQFDGESGVG
+105 LGAPTQIDGESGG
-119 DGSLERNKTLTYLN
+119 IDGSLERNKTLTYIN
-133 GLSLVVGIVIG
+133 GLSLVVGLVIG

-201 IFGEM
+201 IFGEL

-231 GEYVVRAVVGA
+231 GEYVVRAILGTE
-242 DVEQINPWINKGVA
+242 VEQISPWINKGVA
-256 FGGLLVVT
+256 FGGLLVVIC
-264 LLNCLSTRLATRIGD
+264 LNCLSTRLAARIGD
-279 LFMFFKFVA
+279 LFMIFKFVA

-294 IGIVVAAT
+294 IGIIVAAT
-302 GLSSQGRANQEWKTG
+302 GLSAKGQANQEWKIS

-370 VIVSYL
+370 VIFSYL

-391 EASNTVAVQFGGK
+391 EATNTIAVQFGDK

-425 LNATMFTSGRL
+425 LNATIFTSGRL

-447 SIFGNLWTQ
+447 SLFGSLWTQ
-456 VSSPSGMNRLQHRS
+456 GSSRGLNRLQRQS
-470 WANKLV
+470 WMSKLV
-476 SRLFGNGAWIG
+476 HRVFGNGTWIG

-496 NSVLTLV
+496 NGILTLLYV
-503 YIIVGEFKTL
+503 IVGEFSTL

-525 FLTVLGLIVLRIRE
+525 FLTVLGLIVLRVRE
-539 PRLERPYKTWIS
+539 PQLERPYKTWIS
-551 TPIVFCCVSLFLLS
+551 TPIIFCCVSLFLLS
-565 RAVIAE
+565 RAVISE
-571 PLQTLIVVAFIIAG
+571 PLQTLIVVAFIVAG
-585 VPVYFWRIYKRDGE
+585 VPVYFWRIYKRDGK
-599 KALPSWKFWQ
+599 KAFQGWSLQ
-609 SRLEPWEQIVSRKHA
+609 PWEQTVAKKRA
-624 LRDQALKAY
+624 LRDQALNPY
-633 RVSDIDSRPPRVR
+633 SVSDIDNRPPRVR
-646 NVHERSSFGDETL
+646 FVSDRSCLEDDPPVQE
-659 INEVTDINSV
+659 ITDIDNI
-669 PALVEQLRKGNFSAE
+669 PALVEQLQKGRFTAE
-684 QVTRAYI
+684 QVTSAYI
-691 NRATV
+691 RRATV

-702 CITEVIFED
+702 SITEVIFND
-711 ALAQARELDRE
+711 ALAQARELDRVFKA
-722 YSTTGQIKGPLHG
+722 TGQLIGPLHG

-745 VIGYDTSLGYVG
+745 VKGYDSTIGYVG
-757 RSFAPARQDAV
+757 RSFSPASEDAV
-768 LVQMLKE
+768 LVQMLKN
-775 MGAIILAKT
+775 MGAVILAKT
-784 NLPQSILWAE
+784 NLPQSIMWAE
-794 TENPLWGLTVNPRNP
+794 TENPLWGLTTNPRDP
-809 AFTPG
+809 ALTPG

-835 DIGGSIR
+835 DIGGSVR
-842 IPQSIM
+842 IPQSVL
-848 GSYGFK
+848 GLYGFK
-854 PSSGRFP
+854 PSSGRLP
-861 YNGVPVS
+861 YRGVPVS

-873 HVPSSIGP
+873 HVPSSVGP
-881 MARDL
+881 MARDIN
-886 ASICYISRLVA
+886 SICYITRLLTS
-897 NSRPWDLDPKCPP
+897 SRPWDLDPRCANLP
-910 LNWNENA
+910 WNESV
-917 FNDIQSRPMV
+917 FQDVQSRPLV

-936 VKVHPSIERVLRD
+936 VKIHPPIERAMRELAA
-949 LVDKLQLKGHE
+949 KLEANGHE
-960 VVNWDTSDHQGY
+960 LVTWNTSGHLRC
-972 INLLDRYYTVDGGED
+972 ISLMDRYYTVDGGED
-987 IRQDIAVAGEPFIP
+987 VRRDVAVAGEPFIP

-1009 GDPISVYEYWQ
+1009 EKPISVYEYWQ
-1020 LNQERTDLQKK
+1020 MNKERNNLQKK
-1031 YLDKWRAVRSPSG
+1031 YLDDWNAARSPSG
-1044 KLVDVLLSPTMP
+1044 KPVDVLLSPTMP

-1063 SIRWVGYTKI
+1063 SVRWVGYTKI

-1079 PAVTLPLDQVR
+1079 PAITFPVDEVR
-1090 AGEDVLSPDYQP
+1090 AGKDVLPPDYRP
-1102 RNELDAWNWNLYDA
+1102 RNELDAWNWRLYDA
-1116 QAMDGHPVNVQVIG
+1116 EAMDGHPVNVQVIG
-1130 RKLDEETV
+1130 KRLEEESL

-1144 LEQVWGML
+1144 IERIWRS

>member
-1 MSRITFSASEL
+1 MSRITFSAPEL
-12 RPDSGPRDSLE
+12 RSDHGARDSLE

-62 GSNLHGNHNPSGP
+62 SSGLHTNNLSLRP
-75 RSGRSYSVSSAFDFG
+75 RPVRSYSVSSAFDFG
-90 RNLFPLSQTAGGYAP
+90 RNLFPLSQTADGYAP
-105 LGVPSQFDGESGVG
+105 LGAPTQFDGENGGS
-119 DGSLERNKTLTYLN
+119 DGSLERNKTLTYIN
-133 GLSLVVGIVIG
+133 GLSLVVGLVIG

-162 GALIAWLVAGL
+162 GALIAWLIAGL

-201 IFGEM
+201 IFGEL

-231 GEYVVRAVVGA
+231 GEYVVRAILGTE
-242 DVEQINPWINKGVA
+242 VEPINPWINKGVA
-256 FGGLLVVT
+256 FGGLFIVT
-264 LLNCLSTRLATRIGD
+264 CLNCLSTRLAARIGD
-279 LFMFFKFVA
+279 LFMLFKFVA

-294 IGIVVAAT
+294 IGVIVAAT
-302 GLSSQGRANQEWKTG
+302 GLSAKGQANQEWKTS

-340 DGWDNTNYVTGEFKN
+340 DGWDNQTNYVTGEFKN

-376 LANISYFLVLPHSTI
+376 LANISYFFVLPHSTI
-391 EASNTVAVQFGGK
+391 EATNTIAVQFGDK
-404 VFGSIGALIF
+404 VFGGVGALIF

-425 LNATMFTSGRL
+425 LNATIFTSGRL

-447 SIFGNLWTQ
+447 SLFGKLWTQ
-456 VSSPSGMNRLQHRS
+456 GSTTGLDRLQRQS
-470 WANKLV
+470 WPSKLV
-476 SRLFGNGAWIG
+476 SRVFGNGTWIG

-496 NSVLTLV
+496 NSILTLL
-503 YIIVGEFKTL
+503 YIIVGEFSTL

-525 FLTVLGLIVLRIRE
+525 FLTVLGLIVLRVRE
-539 PRLERPYKTWIS
+539 PHLERPYKTWIS
-551 TPIVFCCVSLFLLS
+551 TPIIFCCVSLFLLS
-565 RAVIAE
+565 RAVISE
-571 PLQTLIVVAFIIAG
+571 PLQTLIVVAFIVAG
-585 VPVYFWRIYKRDGE
+585 IPVFIYRIYKRDGQ
-599 KALPSWKFWQ
+599 KAFRALRFWDLQ
-609 SRLEPWEQIVSRKHA
+609 PWEETAAKKRAS
-624 LRDQALKAY
+624 RDQALKPY
-633 RVSDIDSRPPRVR
+633 LVSDIDSRPPRI
-646 NVHERSSFGDETL
+646 RSVQDRSCLGDDPLVQE
-659 INEVTDINSV
+659 ITDIRSIS
-669 PALVEQLRKGNFSAE
+669 ALVEQLQRGRFSAE
-684 QVTRAYI
+684 QVTSAYI
-691 NRATV
+691 RRATV

-711 ALAQARELDRE
+711 ALIQARELDKIIKE
-722 YSTTGQIKGPLHG
+722 TGQLKGPLHG

-745 VIGYDTSLGYVG
+745 VKGYDSTIGYVG
-757 RSFAPARQDAV
+757 RSFSPASEDAV
-768 LVQMLKE
+768 LVQMLKS

-784 NLPQSILWAE
+784 NLPQSIMWAE

-809 AFTPG
+809 ALTPG
-814 GSTGGEA
+814 GSTGGES

-828 SILGFGT
+828 SIIGFGT
-835 DIGGSIR
+835 DIGGSVR

-854 PSSGRFP
+854 PSSSRLP
-861 YNGVPVS
+861 YRGVPVS

-873 HVPSSIGP
+873 HVPSSVGP
-881 MARDL
+881 MARDIH
-886 ASICYISRLVA
+886 SICYISRLLA
-897 NSRPWDLDPKCPP
+897 NARPWDLDPRCATIP
-910 LNWNENA
+910 WNESI
-917 FNDIQSRPMV
+917 FQDIQSRPLV

-936 VKVHPSIERVLRD
+936 VKVHPPIERAIRELAA
-949 LVDKLQLKGHE
+949 KLEANGHE
-960 VVNWDTSDHQGY
+960 LITWDASDHLSY
-972 INLLDRYYTVDGGED
+972 INLMDRYYTVDGGED
-987 IRQDIAVAGEPFIP
+987 VRRDVAVAGEPFIP

-1009 GDPISVYEYWQ
+1009 GKPISVYEYWQ
-1020 LNQERTDLQKK
+1020 MNTERNNLQKR
-1031 YLDKWRAVRSPSG
+1031 YLDKWNVARSPSG
-1044 KLVDVLLSPTMP
+1044 KPVDVLLSPTMP

-1063 SIRWVGYTKI
+1063 SVRWVGYTKI

-1079 PAVTLPLDQVR
+1079 PAITFPVDEVR
-1090 AGEDVLSPDYQP
+1090 AGKDVQPSNYQP
-1102 RNELDAWNWNLYDA
+1102 RNELDAWNWNLYDTG
-1116 QAMDGHPVNVQVIG
+1116 AMDGHPVSLQVIG
-1130 RKLDEETV
+1130 KRLEEERV
-1138 LGAATV
+1138 LAAATV
-1144 LEQVWGML
+1144 IEEIWRSH